1 MNSVKRWGALSILL
15 AALVLAALPS
25 AASANNLF
33 TLDSNPITNG
43 HLAEDPAGNAY
54 VAWTSQGDGSSPEPV
69 KFCKIAPGGSCSV
82 QNLPIPGA
90 SDSLDSVSGAF
101 PVLVPGTDTVYV
113 VAPRYLGQDIV
124 FWTSTNGGASFDV
137 GTQRDF
143 FWPKTDPT
151 DVFLSGGSFL
161 TSAYNSGL
169 SFSTDQVAANV
180 GGELD
185 FADPGTGGVAGAS
198 MGLDGSNPV
207 IAYWNISD
215 PPYPLLYYRYKGAGS
230 MALEGNW
237 EGPIPVTQGYEPNL
251 SSGAAGLFMVS
262 EDYRDGSQYPK
273 AINVRDFKEGSFQAP
288 TTLAVD
294 SSTDLFVG
302 GAIAQS
308 PSGNRVVVAWPG
320 TRAGDDAFV
329 MRLWTST
336 DGGANFTAESH
347 VAHLESSY
355 AIGPNA
361 EVATNDGGT
370 GWVLFE
376 DSAGLRLA
384 DLTPIAG
391 LPPSP
396 PPLPPIYKG
405 KTKKF
410 VKKVGNF
417 LIILRLP
424 KSCLQSRQRFYAGVG
439 KRKRKQLQ
447 KRLGGRIHFTKV
459 VFIYDGKKLKVKKKK
474 PFRYLINPGP
484 MAAGSTHVV
493 KAKVTLILEK
503 GAKKKKIKRVIK
515 GTVRAC

>member
-1 MNSVKRWGALSILL
+1 VKSWGVLLSTLL
-15 AALVLAALPS
+15 VFVLAALPA

-33 TLDSNPITNG
+33 TLDGNPVSNG

-69 KFCKIAPGGSCSV
+69 KFCKIAPGGGCEAK
-82 QNLPIPGA
+82 NLPIPGA

-113 VAPRYLGQDIV
+113 VAPRYLRQDIV
-124 FWTSTNGGASFDV
+124 FWTSNNGGASFESP
-137 GTQRDF
+137 GIQRDF
-143 FWPKTDPT
+143 FYPKTDPT

-169 SFSTDQVAANV
+169 SFSTDQVAANL

-185 FADPGTGGVAGAS
+185 FGDPGAGGVAGAS
-198 MGLDGSNPV
+198 MGLDGGNPV

-230 MALEGNW
+230 MTLEGNW

-262 EDYRDGSQYPK
+262 EDYTGGQYPN
-273 AINVRDFKEGSFQAP
+273 AINVRHFGGGAFGP
-288 TTLAVD
+288 PITLSVD
-294 SSTDLFVG
+294 SATDLFVG

-308 PSGNRVVVAWPG
+308 PDGNRVVVAWPG

-329 MRLWTST
+329 MRLFTST
-336 DGGANFTAESH
+336 DRGASFPAESH
-347 VAHLESSY
+347 VAHLESAY
-355 AIGPNA
+355 ALGPNA
-361 EVATNDGGT
+361 EVATNDAGN

-376 DSAGLRLA
+376 DSAGLRIA

-405 KTKKF
+405 KTKKI

-424 KSCLQSRQRFYAGVG
+424 KSCLQSRQRFFAGVG

-447 KRLGGRIHFTKV
+447 KRLGGKIHFTKV

-474 PFRYLINPGP
+474 PFRYLIDPGP

-493 KAKVTLILEK
+493 KARVTLVLEK
-503 GAKKKKIKRVIK
+503 GMKKKKIKRVIK
-515 GTVRAC
+515 GTVKAC

>member
-1 MNSVKRWGALSILL
+1 MRRWGALLSTLL
-15 AALVLAALPS
+15 VFALAVLPA

-33 TLDSNPITNG
+33 TLDEHPATNG
-43 HLAEDPAGNAY
+43 HLAEDAAGNAY
-54 VAWTSQGDGSSPEPV
+54 VAWSSEGPITSPEPV
-69 KFCKIAPGGSCSV
+69 RFCKIAPGGACNA
-82 QNLPIPGA
+82 QTLPIPGG

-124 FWTSTNGGASFDV
+124 FWTSTNGGASFD
-137 GTQRDF
+137 GGAQRDF

-169 SFSTDQVAANV
+169 SFSTDQVGANV

-185 FADPGTGGVAGAS
+185 FADPGVGGVAGAS
-198 MGLDGSNPV
+198 MGLDGGNPV

-251 SSGAAGLFMVS
+251 SSGAAGLFMIS

-273 AINVRDFKEGSFQAP
+273 AINVRHFGGGGFGPPQ
-288 TTLAVD
+288 TLAVD
-294 SSTDLFVG
+294 ASTDLFVG

-308 PSGNRVVVAWPG
+308 PGGNRVVVAWPG
-320 TRAGDDAFV
+320 NRAGDDAFV
-329 MRLWTST
+329 MRLFTST
-336 DGGANFTAESH
+336 DGGASFTAESH

-361 EVATNDGGT
+361 EVATNDAGN

-376 DSAGLRLA
+376 DSAGLRIA
-384 DLTPIAG
+384 DLNPIAG
-391 LPPSP
+391 VPPSP

-424 KSCLQSRQRFYAGVG
+424 KSCLQSRQRFFAGVG

-447 KRLGGRIHFTKV
+447 KRLGGKVRFKKV
-459 VFIYDGKKLKVKKKK
+459 VFVYDGKKLKVKRKK
-474 PFRYLINPGP
+474 PFRYLIDPGP
-484 MAAGSTHVV
+484 MAAGSVHVV
-493 KAKVTLILEK
+493 KAKVTLVLEK
-503 GAKKKKIKRVIK
+503 SSKKKKIKRTIK
-515 GTVRAC
+515 GTVKAC

>member
-1 MNSVKRWGALSILL
+1 VNAVKRWGAFSILL
-15 AALVLAALPS
+15 ATFVLAVLP
-25 AASANNLF
+25 AAAAANNLF
-33 TLDSNPITNG
+33 TLDGHPVTDG

-54 VAWTSQGDGSSPEPV
+54 VAWTSEGDGSSPEPV
-69 KFCKIAPGGSCSV
+69 RFCKIAPGGGC
-82 QNLPIPGA
+82 NAITLPIPGA
-90 SDSLDSVSGAF
+90 SSSLDSVSGAI
-101 PVLVPGTDTVYV
+101 PVLVPGTEIVYV
-113 VAPRYLGQDIV
+113 VAPSYLQDEIV
-124 FWTSTNGGASFDV
+124 FWVSLNGGASFSGGETRPYYV
-137 GTQRDF
+137 QG
-143 FWPKTDPT
+143 KTDPT
-151 DVFLSGGSFL
+151 DAFVVGNEIMVSG
-161 TSAYNSGL
+161 YNPGL
-169 SFSTDQVAANV
+169 IFSHAQIIGGG
-180 GGELD
+180 GGELE
-185 FADPGTGGVAGAS
+185 FADPGVGGVAGAS
-198 MGLDGSNPV
+198 MGLDGTNPV

-215 PPYPLLYYRYKGAGS
+215 PPYPLFFYRYKGAGS
-230 MALEGNW
+230 MDLEGNW
-237 EGPIPVTQGYEPNL
+237 EGPIEVAKGYEPNL

-262 EDYRDGSQYPK
+262 EDYTGGQYPN
-273 AINVRDFKEGSFQAP
+273 AINVRRFEGTNFGPAK
-288 TTLAVD
+288 TLAVD

-329 MRLWTST
+329 MRLFTST
-336 DGGANFTAESH
+336 DGGASFPTESH

-361 EVATNDGGT
+361 EVATNDAGN

-376 DSAGLRLA
+376 DSAGLRIA

-424 KSCLQSRQRFYAGVG
+424 KSCLQSRQRFFAGVG

-447 KRLGGRIHFTKV
+447 KRLGGKIRFTKV

-474 PFRYLINPGP
+474 PFRYLIDPGP